1 VRDLWQLADRV
12 PGPVRS
18 ALRPAVAAIRRSRRI
33 STPLP
38 EGERPP
44 VPDGAVELDTLFGTL
59 WFDGEDRKLTPWIR
73 RHATWEADVVRLLE
87 RMLRPGATFVDV
99 GANVGFHSVVA
110 ARLVGPDGRVFSIEP
125 DPFSL
130 ALLRANLWRHRCS
143 NATVLPV
150 AAAAGPGRVRL
161 APDAEGRSG
170 SSLVPAGGI
179 EVEAARL
186 DDLLGGTVVD
196 VLKVDVEGAE
206 PLVVRGA
213 QDTIAR
219 SPRLLAIVELRH
231 GRHLDGSDAPDV
243 LASYVRQGFEL
254 GLLRPSGETTS
265 AGVDEVLAAVE
276 PGQTTNIVLRRRDPE
291 SR

>member
-18 ALRPAVAAIRRSRRI
+18 ALRPAVAAVRRSRRI

-38 EGERPP
+38 EGDPP
-44 VPDGAVELDTLFGTL
+44 RVPDGAVELDTLFGTL

-73 RHATWEADVVRLLE
+73 RHATWEGDVVRLLE
-87 RMLRPGATFVDV
+87 RTLRPGATFVDV

-143 NATVLPV
+143 NATVFPV
-150 AAAAGPGRVRL
+150 AAAAEPGRARL

-170 SSLVPAGGI
+170 SSLVPAGGV

-186 DDLLGGTVVD
+186 DDLLGGAVVD

-206 PLVVRGA
+206 PLVLRGA
-213 QDTIAR
+213 QETIAR
-219 SPRLLAIVELRH
+219 SPRLVVVVEFR
-231 GRHLDGSDAPDV
+231 REPHLDGGSPEDV
-243 LASYVRQGFEL
+243 LALYASLGFDL
-254 GLLRPSGETTS
+254 CLLRPSGALVGSTA
-265 AGVDEVLAAVE
+265 AGVLEAAASCETLNLA
-276 PGQTTNIVLRRRDPE
+276 LRRA
-291 SR
+291 S